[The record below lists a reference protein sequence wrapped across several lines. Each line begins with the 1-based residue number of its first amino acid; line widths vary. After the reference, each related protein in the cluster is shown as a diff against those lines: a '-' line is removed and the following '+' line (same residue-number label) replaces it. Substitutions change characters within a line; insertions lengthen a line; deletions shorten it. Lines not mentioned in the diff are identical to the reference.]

1 MNATKPAV
9 SPAALPTLLA
19 DLEIEVARCGWG
31 EVYTKI
37 CGHHRV
43 NLERQIEAANT
54 GAESWTDTNG
64 TIWGAGGLMI
74 GGTKPK
80 PGISHDSCL
89 ELYGYVPAPL

>member
-1 MNATKPAV
+1 MNTPAV
-9 SPAALPTLLA
+9 SPKALPALLA
-19 DLEIEVARCGWG
+19 DLEIEIARHAWG

-43 NLERQIEAANT
+43 NLERQIEAART
-54 GAESWTDTNG
+54 GAPSWTDTKG

-74 GGTKPK
+74 GGTKPA

-89 ELYGYVPAPL
+89 ELYGYVPKPL